1 MDLIRFELITKSR
14 KERENTIIPTDRVI
28 DLLSEELK
36 IKPLPRRL
44 PMIIKPK
51 VFKRIKLEEG
61 VKEILGGYLLNDEKY
76 VSPLIIPKWN
86 FGKPTLIKD
95 ENLVYDLVDNI
106 NSVGYKVNKDVLDFI
121 ATYGSR
127 YDLIIHSSYTH
138 PLSAKAKLTKS
149 EYVELTNFLS
159 QKDL

>member
-1 MDLIRFELITKSR
+1 MFTNTAKAEIGGKIIGWLKNLDLIRFELLTKSR

-76 VSPLIIPKWN
+76 VSPLVIPK
-86 FGKPTLIKD
+86 
-95 ENLVYDLVDNI
+95 
-106 NSVGYKVNKDVLDFI
+106 
-121 ATYGSR
+121 
-127 YDLIIHSSYTH
+127 
-138 PLSAKAKLTKS
+138 
-149 EYVELTNFLS
+149 
-159 QKDL
+159 